1 MAAIISAQNTGEKR
15 VALERASDIAVACQH
30 GRVLA
35 AQLGLSL
42 VDQTAVVIAIKEMAY
57 NIIKYAGQGQII
69 LAPVIQNNLKGLIVI
84 AQDQGPGIL
93 DVEQAMRDGYSTGSG
108 LGLGLS
114 GARRLMDEF
123 EIASQPG
130 QGTTVVMK
138 KWLK

>member
-1 MAAIISAQNTGEKR
+1 MSPEDAGKR
-15 VALERASDIAVACQH
+15 CVIVEQESDIAVACH
-30 GRVLA
+30 YGRALA

-42 VDQTAVVIAIKEMAY
+42 VDQTAVVTAIKEMAY

-69 LAPVIQNNLKGLIVI
+69 LSLTTQDNLQGLMVI
-84 AQDQGPGIL
+84 AQDEGPGIL
-93 DVEQAMRDGYSTGSG
+93 DVEQAMQEGYSTGSG

-123 EIASQPG
+123 EIDSRLG